1 METWL
6 IIGAGRCGLQLAAAL
21 ARHRALAGV
30 VCRSEASKRQALAAL
45 PSSLVFSWDRA
56 LPAGSQLLLAVRDRE
71 LPSLLPTL
79 AERGVSP
86 PVALH
91 TSGSQ
96 SPEVLAPLREL
107 GTAVGL
113 FHPLLPFPHPQRPR
127 LQLRGAYVTLAGD
140 PQAVHSAQALAKR
153 LGLRPMVVAQ
163 LDWPLYHAAAT
174 LAGPMLY
181 TLLLVARHELLRAGF
196 PAGAAAEALHHLAAA
211 VIQQLRGARGWE
223 RLTGPL
229 ARGDEATVAAHLAV
243 LAPAAQQAYRAL
255 AQLARS
261 QLFS

>member
-30 VCRSEASKRQALAAL
+30 VCRSEASKRKALTCL
-45 PSSLVFSWDRA
+45 PSPLVFSWNQA
-56 LPAGSQLLLAVRDRE
+56 LPAGTQLLLAVRDRE
-71 LPSLLPTL
+71 LPSLVPAL
-79 AERGVSP
+79 ADRGMSP

-96 SPEVLAPLREL
+96 GPQVLAPLRAL

-127 LQLRGAYVTLAGD
+127 VRLRGAYVTLAGD
-140 PQAVHSAQALAKR
+140 PSAVHSARVLAQR
-153 LGLRPMVVAQ
+153 LGLRPVVVDQ
-163 LDWPLYHAAAT
+163 LDWPLYHAAAA

-181 TLLLVARHELLRAGF
+181 TLLLMARHELLRAGF
-196 PAGAAAEALHHLAAA
+196 PAEAAAEALHHLAAA

-243 LAPAAQQAYRAL
+243 LAPAARQAYRAL

-261 QLFS
+261 RLSS